1 LTIAALATP
10 LMPSAIGIVR
20 ISGCDTKKIIRKVF
34 VPKYGKLQPRRAT
47 LGYLLNTAGEHL
59 DEVLCVTMD
68 APNSYTGEDTAELYC
83 HGSVGV
89 LEGALKSVYAA
100 GARPA
105 KAGEFTK
112 RAFLNGRMDLS
123 QAEAV
128 VEIIERESEDEAV
141 NAASQLGGTFGEK
154 IRDLR
159 YKLIKTAS
167 HFFALIDYPD
177 EEIPEFE
184 GSEAQATLEEAERE
198 LKKLCSTY
206 ERGSLLR
213 EGIPCAIAGCVNAG
227 KSSLLNALAGFERS
241 IVTDIPGTTRD
252 IVEQRIKLGGVMLRV
267 QDTAGLRG
275 ASDTVEKIGIEL
287 AKKSIKE
294 SKVLILVFDNSREL
308 NEDDI
313 ALINDNRENN
323 NAICVV
329 NKCDL
334 ERKLDISVL
343 KNAYNKVFEIS
354 AKTLDGIDELTR
366 EIESIVKPKDRETN
380 LVTNPRYIKCMTDAL
395 DSIVRAKNGCIFGTG
410 FDAVT
415 FDVENAAHAL
425 GEIIGAETSAEIVDD
440 IFSRFCVGK

>member
-1 LTIAALATP
+1 MTIAALATP
-10 LMPSAIGIVR
+10 LLPSAIGIVR
-20 ISGCDTKKIIRKVF
+20 ISGSDTKSIIKKVF
-34 VPKYGKLQPRRAT
+34 VPKYGKLEPRRAT
-47 LGYLLNTAGEHL
+47 LGYLLSASGDRL
-59 DEVLCVTMD
+59 DEVLCVTMN

-128 VEIIERESEDEAV
+128 VEIIESESEAEAI

-154 IRDLR
+154 IRELR

-184 GSEAQATLEEAERE
+184 GSEAQATLEETERE
-198 LKKLCSTY
+198 LKRLCSTY

-252 IVEQRIKLGGVMLRV
+252 IVEQRIKLGGVMLRI

-275 ASDTVEKIGIEL
+275 ATDAVERIGIER
-287 AKKSIKE
+287 AKQSISE
-294 SKVLILVFDNSREL
+294 AKVLLLVFDGSREL

-313 ALINDNRENN
+313 SLINENKDNK
-323 NAICVV
+323 NAICVI

-334 ERKLDISVL
+334 ERKTDVSAL
-343 KNAYNKVFEIS
+343 KAAFERVYEIS
-354 AKTLDGIDELTR
+354 ARTLDGIEELTR
-366 EIESIVKPKDRETN
+366 EIEARVKPKDRETN

-395 DSIVRAKNGCIFGTG
+395 ESIVRAKNGCIYGTG

>member
-1 LTIAALATP
+1 
-10 LMPSAIGIVR
+10 MPSAIGIVR

-128 VEIIERESEDEAV
+128 VEIIESESEAEAV